1 MAEDQ
6 VLTARPP
13 KPHGTNCELVVFE
26 MMADIEALITR
37 KLGRAPIQ
45 HCWAIVQTL
54 FRADMVQQDIRVSD
68 LWVAVDGSDETTLH
82 CLTILLKE
90 GFIECDPAA
99 LQGRADSPVRLTP
112 AGSRCA
118 NGMAEAIIDILT
130 RGFARAGVDPFA
142 RPAMLR
148 TAQADGAATGDGL
161 TGEAHRVLHAR
172 Q

>member
-13 KPHGTNCELVVFE
+13 KSHGTNCELVVFE

-54 FRADMVQQDIRVSD
+54 FRADLLQQDIRVSD
-68 LWVAVDGSDETTLH
+68 LWIAVGGSDETTLH
-82 CLTILLKE
+82 CLKILIDE
-90 GFIECDPAA
+90 GFIECDAAA
-99 LQGRADSPVRLTP
+99 LEGRADSAVRLTP
-112 AGSRCA
+112 AGAQCA
-118 NGMAEAIIDILT
+118 NGMAEAIVDILT
-130 RGFARAGVDPFA
+130 RGFTRAGVDPFA
-142 RPAMLR
+142 RPAVPR
-148 TAQADGAATGDGL
+148 AVQTNGAATGNGVA
-161 TGEAHRVLHAR
+161 GEAHLALHAR